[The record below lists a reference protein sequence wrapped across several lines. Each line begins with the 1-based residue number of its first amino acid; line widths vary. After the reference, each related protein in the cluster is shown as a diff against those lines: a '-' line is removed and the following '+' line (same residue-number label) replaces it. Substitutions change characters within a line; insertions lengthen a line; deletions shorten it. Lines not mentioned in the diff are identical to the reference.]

1 LVDVGTPE
9 LKLTAAKV
17 GTPAT
22 AMSKWPE
29 QPLAVQKP
37 APQLSP
43 QLKQLVVV
51 PSCTLH
57 PCAAVPQ
64 FFQPE
69 AQVGVH
75 EPPVHEVAVVCAFV
89 PQVMPQPPQ
98 FVLSVPTGSSQPL
111 DGMLSQSA
119 NRPAQVGLQALLL
132 QVFADT

>member
-1 LVDVGTPE
+1 
-9 LKLTAAKV
+9 
-17 GTPAT
+17 
-22 AMSKWPE
+22 MSKWPE
-29 QPLAVQKP
+29 QPPAVQKP

-43 QLKQLVVV
+43 QLRQLVVV
-51 PSCTLH
+51 PICTLQ

-75 EPPVHEVAVVCAFV
+75 APLVHEVAGVCALV

-111 DGMLSQSA
+111 AGMLSQSA
-119 NRPAQVGLQALLL
+119 NRPAQVGLHVLLVQA
-132 QVFADT
+132 FADT